1 MVGAKLMHDDFLT
14 GDRQGAPGT
23 VHQQTRTSSAAA

>member
-1 MVGAKLMHDDFLT
+1 MAGAKLMHDDFLT

-23 VHQQTRTSSAAA
+23 AHQQTRTSTAAS